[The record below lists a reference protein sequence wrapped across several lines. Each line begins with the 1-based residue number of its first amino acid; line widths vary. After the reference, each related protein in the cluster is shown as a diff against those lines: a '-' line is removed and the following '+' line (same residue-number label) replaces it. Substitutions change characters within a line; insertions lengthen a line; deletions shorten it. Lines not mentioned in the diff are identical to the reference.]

1 MEKLTNS
8 ESDIFKQTIEKQKKF
23 IKNRLSKIRSRYLN
37 DKMGCTGTKEVIVK
51 HLNQGPAQNLIQT
64 FFNYKIS
71 ECSYCNRKKGEN
83 NIRQFER
90 AHCHNYSRGDILDK
104 AVDELYVD
112 GRTPLEVGKILRR
125 FIEMHEFCP
134 IYMLCNICHNKY
146 DKLQRQKKRNIIE

>member
-1 MEKLTNS
+1 MEILNNPES
-8 ESDIFKQTIEKQKKF
+8 EIFQQTIEKQKKF
-23 IKNRLSKIRSRYLN
+23 IKIRLSKIRSNRYLN
-37 DKMGCTGTKEVIVK
+37 DTMGCIDTKEVIVK
-51 HLNQGPAQNLIQT
+51 HLNLGPAQNLIQT
-64 FFNYKIS
+64 FFNYKTL

-90 AHCHNYSRGDILDK
+90 AHCHNYSRGDILLK

-112 GRTPLEVGKILRR
+112 DKTPLPAGKILRR

-146 DKLQRQKKRNIIE
+146 DKLQRQKKKKYY